1 MPQRRTLT
9 LTDDQRQQLLHH
21 RDHDPRP
28 YARERCAALLKVAD
42 GLSPY
47 AVAKAALLRP
57 RDPDTLYSWLD
68 RFQAEGLPG
77 LLAHQHGGDRR
88 GHL

>member
-1 MPQRRTLT
+1 
-9 LTDDQRQQLLHH
+9 
-21 RDHDPRP
+21 
-28 YARERCAALLKVAD
+28 LLKVAE
-42 GLSPY
+42 GCSPH
-47 AVAKAALLRP
+47 AVARHGLLRP
-57 RDPDTLYSWLD
+57 RDPDTIYTWLD